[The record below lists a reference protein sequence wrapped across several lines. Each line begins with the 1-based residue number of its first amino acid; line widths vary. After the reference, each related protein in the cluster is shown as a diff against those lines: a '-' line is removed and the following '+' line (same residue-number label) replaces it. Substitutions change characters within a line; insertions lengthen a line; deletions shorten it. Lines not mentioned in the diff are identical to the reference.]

1 MKKGN
6 DKNILLA
13 AGGTGGHLYGAESLA
28 SELSLKGYNPFLFTD
43 KRVEHLAKG
52 LIQGNVKEIF
62 SATFTNTSFYKWP
75 FVAFKILLGF
85 ISSLILIKKIK
96 PKAVV
101 GFGGYPTI
109 PVIFAAKVCG
119 LKIIIHEQNI
129 ILGRANKLL
138 IKLADVMSLGFE
150 NTVGV
155 PKNYRKKSYFS
166 GNPIRKDILKYQSP
180 YQALTE
186 NDKFKL
192 VIFGGSQGASFFSET
207 IPPSL
212 GMLSNKK
219 KSFLKVFHQVRLE
232 EVEHINNFYNS
243 KGIDAEVSNFFY
255 ELPMLLNSSHLII
268 SRSGA
273 STVSEISAINRPAIL
288 IPLPNSIDNDQK
300 LNALD
305 LQSTGQVIM
314 RDQKDV
320 DSNWFF
326 KKINE
331 LIDSPS
337 TLKEMTKISD
347 SKVYNDGAKN
357 ITKLIMGF

>member
-28 SELSLKGYNPFLFTD
+28 SELSLKGYNPILFTD
-43 KRVEHLAKG
+43 KRVGHLAKG

-62 SATFTNTSFYKWP
+62 SATFTNTNFYKWP

-232 EVEHINNFYNS
+232 EVEYINNFYNS
-243 KGIDAEVSNFFY
+243 EGIDAEVSNFFY

>member
-119 LKIIIHEQNI
+119 LKIIVHEQNI

-232 EVEHINNFYNS
+232 EVEYINNFYNS
-243 KGIDAEVSNFFY
+243 EGIDAEVSNFFY

-331 LIDSPS
+331 LIDSPI

>member
-85 ISSLILIKKIK
+85 IFSLILIKKIK

-232 EVEHINNFYNS
+232 EVEHIKNFYNS
-243 KGIDAEVSNFFY
+243 EGIDAEVSNFFY

-337 TLKEMTKISD
+337 TLKEMTKIQD

-357 ITKLIMGF
+357 LTKLIKGF

>member
-1 MKKGN
+1 
-6 DKNILLA
+6 
-13 AGGTGGHLYGAESLA
+13 
-28 SELSLKGYNPFLFTD
+28 
-43 KRVEHLAKG
+43 
-52 LIQGNVKEIF
+52 
-62 SATFTNTSFYKWP
+62 
-75 FVAFKILLGF
+75 
-85 ISSLILIKKIK
+85 
-96 PKAVV
+96 
-101 GFGGYPTI
+101 
-109 PVIFAAKVCG
+109 
-119 LKIIIHEQNI
+119 
-129 ILGRANKLL
+129 
-138 IKLADVMSLGFE
+138 MSLGFE

>member
-75 FVAFKILLGF
+75 FVVFKILLGF

-232 EVEHINNFYNS
+232 EVECINNFYNS
-243 KGIDAEVSNFFY
+243 EGIDAEVSNFFY

>member
-119 LKIIIHEQNI
+119 LKIIVHEQNI

-232 EVEHINNFYNS
+232 EVEYINNFYNS
-243 KGIDAEVSNFFY
+243 EGIDAEVSNFFY